1 MHHIDVSGISLQD
14 IQIFLAAAEHEN
26 FTRAAQSLYL
36 SQSFLSKR
44 IMALE
49 QATGLYLFVR
59 DKRGV
64 ILTDAGKL
72 LQEKLHNINEEVF
85 KAFQQAKDMQ
95 SGIEQ
100 SLKIG
105 MVRLGDYFFLDTIM
119 KFRSKNPRIALRAE
133 QFMFKE
139 LRGKFV
145 DGDLDL
151 MFTTTYE
158 LDYLPRSHY
167 NTLVLQEAPLVAVMS
182 RENPLAGKK
191 NLQISDLEKQLLLM
205 VHAQDSPG
213 FVKMLDEL
221 FGEYGFMPRV
231 SYYAQDGSSQLLN
244 VLMNEG
250 ILIVTKYF
258 LWNHADP
265 RITQIPIENTSGGIG
280 IAWRK
285 TNKNPALE
293 KFIDHLTYSDISGT
307 RL

>member
-49 QATGLYLFVR
+49 KATGLYLFVR

-64 ILTDAGKL
+64 TLTDAGRL
-72 LQEKLHNINEEVF
+72 LQEKLKNINEDVF
-85 KAFQQAKDMQ
+85 RAFQQARDLQ
-95 SGIEQ
+95 AGVEQ
-100 SLKIG
+100 SLRIG
-105 MVRLGDYFFLDTIM
+105 MIRLGDYFFLDTIM
-119 KFRSKNPRIALRAE
+119 KFRNRNPQIALRAE

-139 LRGKFV
+139 LRDKFV

-151 MFTTTYE
+151 IFTTTYE
-158 LDYLPRSHY
+158 IDYLPKTHY
-167 NTLVLQEAPLVAVMS
+167 NSLILQEAPLVAVMS

-191 NLQISDLEKQLLLM
+191 SIQVSDLENQLLLM

-213 FVKMLDEL
+213 FVKMLDDL
-221 FGEYGFMPRV
+221 FGQHGFVPRV

-250 ILIVTKYF
+250 VLVVTKYF

-265 RITQIPIENTSGGIG
+265 RICQVPIESTSGGIG

-293 KFIDHLTYSDISGT
+293 KFIRHLTYSDISGVK
-307 RL
+307 L